1 MISARKPSVIYINFL
16 IISGRILER
25 DHSNA
30 NIIAASN
37 ILKLEIEISIT
48 YRVKIEK
55 AITYFIVGRSDL
67 NWSNFRNYQ
76 F

>member
-30 NIIAASN
+30 NIIVASN

-55 AITYFIVGRSDL
+55 DRIYFIAEKHEI
-67 NWSNFRNYQ
+67 FKMHK